1 MRKIV
6 FLLAAAVALATTG
19 VFAQSSNKFRSL
31 SVDDFQLN
39 SAKELVEI
47 CTLESAHPDFQTA
60 IGFCYGFISGGGHFH
75 DALSNGPEFDRM
87 VCTPKGVT
95 HDQVVKVFTTYTED
109 NPKFLEEPA
118 MDVLFRAA
126 VAEWPCG

>member
-1 MRKIV
+1 MRKTV
-6 FLLAAAVALATTG
+6 LVLAAAVALATTG

-39 SAKELVEI
+39 SAKELLEI

-75 DALSNGPEFDRM
+75 DALSTGPEFDRM

>member
-1 MRKIV
+1 MRKTALVLTAAIA
-6 FLLAAAVALATTG
+6 LAATG
-19 VFAQSSNKFRSL
+19 VLAQGSTKIKGL

-60 IGFCYGFISGGGHFH
+60 MGFCYGFISGGGHFH
-75 DALSNGPEFDRM
+75 DALSQGPEFNRM
-87 VCTPKGVT
+87 VCTPKGLT
-95 HDQVVKVFTTYTED
+95 HDQVVKVFTAYTRD
-109 NPKFLEEPA
+109 NPQFLKEPA

-126 VAEWPCG
+126 VAKWPCG